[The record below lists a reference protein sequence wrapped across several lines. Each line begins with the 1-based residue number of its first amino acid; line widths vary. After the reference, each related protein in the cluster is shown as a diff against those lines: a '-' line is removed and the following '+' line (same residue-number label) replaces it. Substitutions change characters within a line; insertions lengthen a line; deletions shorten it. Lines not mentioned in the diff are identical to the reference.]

1 LDEARQEYD
10 LEISLAQ
17 KFIDKTTIVPILEIL
32 QENVDID
39 DVDTS

>member
-1 LDEARQEYD
+1 MEYD
-10 LEISLAQ
+10 VEIALSQ
-17 KFIDKTTIVPILEIL
+17 KFIDRTTIMPIVEIL